1 MLGVIVSLSLKIDTK
16 NKTISNFEYEKLAQ
30 TDIANNMK
38 RQFDSVFQQN
48 QKLAKQILDNNIQ
61 HEKELKDW
69 QNTYNELKEKFDIL
83 VNPPKPIIVDEV
95 ILPKKVT
102 SSKPRKK
109 KVLESNS

>member
-1 MLGVIVSLSLKIDTK
+1 
-16 NKTISNFEYEKLAQ
+16 
-30 TDIANNMK
+30 
-38 RQFDSVFQQN
+38 
-48 QKLAKQILDNNIQ
+48 
-61 HEKELKDW
+61 
-69 QNTYNELKEKFDIL
+69 LKEKFDIL